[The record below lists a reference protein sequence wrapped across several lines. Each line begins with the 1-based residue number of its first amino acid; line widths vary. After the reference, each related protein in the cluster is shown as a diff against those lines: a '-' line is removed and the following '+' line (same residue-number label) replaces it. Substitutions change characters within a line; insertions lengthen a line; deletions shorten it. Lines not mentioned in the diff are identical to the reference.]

1 MYYYRRIHDI
11 EGLRIIYVTFS
22 DYNRLSGFNDLLEL
36 WKSQYIEQ
44 RRFRFVFDT
53 RGLKELPSLYYCFQ
67 MAWFIRRLKKDYRD
81 QYLERSLILVN
92 RVGIRRLLDFI
103 FTIQSPVAPVYIYHC
118 EGQVDPKQ
126 MTELVQQSTI
136 QGEDIT
142 EILP

>member
-1 MYYYRRIHDI
+1 MYYYRKIHDI

-22 DYNRLSGFNDLLEL
+22 DYDRLSGFNDLLEL

-103 FTIQSPVAPVYIYHC
+103 FTIQSPVAPVYIYHH
-118 EGQVDPKQ
+118 EKPVDPEQ
-126 MTELVQQSTI
+126 MLQLVQQTAI
-136 QGEDIT
+136 QGENIT

>member
-1 MYYYRRIHDI
+1 MYYYRTIRDI

-22 DYNRLSGFNDLLEL
+22 DYNQLSGFNDLLEL

-53 RGLKELPSLYYCFQ
+53 KGLKELPSLYYCFQ
-67 MAWFIRRLKKDYRD
+67 MAWFIRRLKKDYRE

-92 RVGIRRLLDFI
+92 RVGIRRLLDLI
-103 FTIQSPVAPVYIYHC
+103 FAIQSPVAPVYIFHH
-118 EGQVDPKQ
+118 ETPVDSEQ
-126 MTELVQQSTI
+126 MIQLVQQSTI
-136 QGEDIT
+136 QGDTIT

>member
-1 MYYYRRIHDI
+1 MYYYRKIHDI

-22 DYNRLSGFNDLLEL
+22 DYDRLSGFNDLLEL

-103 FTIQSPVAPVYIYHC
+103 FTIQSPVAPVYIYHH
-118 EGQVDPKQ
+118 EGLVDPEQ
-126 MTELVQQSTI
+126 MLQLVQQTAI
-136 QGEDIT
+136 QGDNKT
-142 EILP
+142 VILP